1 MTTTNENQTHPSD
14 IDAHCVRQRIT
25 KEAEEGL
32 TELQAAFALLC
43 GIKAMAEHLVQEVN
57 GLEASSLAWSLCELA
72 HMATPR
78 IDNAVGGFSDAISEL
93 NRVAPMLAAQA
104 RMEGEAHV

>member
-1 MTTTNENQTHPSD
+1 MTTKTENQTTSA
-14 IDAHCVRQRIT
+14 DAHCVREHIV
-25 KEAEEGL
+25 KEVIEGL
-32 TELQAAFALLC
+32 ADLQAAAALLC
-43 GIKAMAEHLVQEVN
+43 GIRAMADRLVEEVN
-57 GLEASSLAWSLCELA
+57 GLEASSFAWSLCELA

-104 RMEGEAHV
+104 RIGGEADV

>member
-1 MTTTNENQTHPSD
+1 MTTTTQSQTTSA
-14 IDAHCVRQRIT
+14 DAHCVRQHIT

-43 GIKAMAEHLVQEVN
+43 GIQAMADRLVEEVN

-104 RMEGEAHV
+104 RMEGEAHA